1 MRWILQLLVR
11 FFGLDPVF
19 SAHPARA
26 LLAAGSPRPRLP
38 HRSS

>member
-11 FFGLDPVF
+11 FFCLDPVF

-26 LLAAGSPRPRLP
+26 LIGGRITTAVLAAPE
-38 HRSS
+38 